1 VGIALSDPTGIL
13 ASPLTI
19 IERSRDGSDYEAILK
34 IARSNGVV
42 HIIVGLPLSMDGSI
56 GNQAEKTA
64 HFAENLKQRT
74 TIPVSYQDERL
85 STVEAR
91 RMVREARKPAKT
103 ERYDAAAAA
112 LILQD
117 YLNTA
122 HPIEF
127 PNDPEEQATA

>member
-1 VGIALSDPTGIL
+1 MGIL

-19 IERSRDGSDYEAILK
+19 IERRKDGSDYEAILE
-34 IARSNGVV
+34 IARSKDVA
-42 HIIVGLPLSMDGSI
+42 HIIVGLPLSMDGGI
-56 GNQAEKTA
+56 GSQAEKTVM
-64 HFAENLKQRT
+64 FTEDLKRRT

-91 RMVREARKPAKT
+91 RMVKEARKTART

-117 YLNTA
+117 YLNTTN
-122 HPIEF
+122 PVNY
-127 PNDPEEQATA
+127 PNDP